1 MCSNLG
7 KPSVPRN
14 NKSLLGK
21 VFEWI
26 EKLRANKY
34 EAKYKYPNW
43 EIFGK
48 IRPTKAKTLMKIW
61 KQKLGDFRVLAFGS
75 LIEKLKLNYT

>member
-1 MCSNLG
+1 M
-7 KPSVPRN
+7 
-14 NKSLLGK
+14 LGK

-48 IRPTKAKTLMKIW
+48 IRPTEAKTLMKIW
-61 KQKLGDFRVLAFGS
+61 KQKLGGFGFWEFNRK
-75 LIEKLKLNYT
+75 IKIKLHLNYKLLSNME